1 MRLFKFMN
9 SVNSKNHLSM
19 LNLQMTD
26 KTINH
31 RIMKS
36 LLFFIAVFIFTTPSK
51 AQQFVNKAVIEYEVN
66 TNLKKTMSNDSWDE
80 MMKENLSD
88 LKISYF
94 TFIFADNKT
103 IYKFNRWSPKTR
115 IPKHQK
121 DADEENIWYHDF
133 SSGKMNMQKQIVGTN
148 FVITDSIQKIEWQIT
163 NEHREIAGYNC
174 RKAIGKI
181 MNDVYVFAFYADDIT
196 ISGGPCSISGLP
208 GMILGLTIPR
218 LHSSYI
224 ATKVDLTMAK
234 AAEIKPVAAKK
245 TYQLQSL
252 MTIIEEKSKNWFT
265 YGDDKEENLRQ
276 KNIFLWGYFL

>member
-1 MRLFKFMN
+1 M
-9 SVNSKNHLSM
+9 
-19 LNLQMTD
+19 
-26 KTINH
+26 KTLVYI
-31 RIMKS
+31 
-36 LLFFIAVFIFTTPSK
+36 LIALIFTNTIT
-51 AQQFVNKAVIEYEVN
+51 AQQFVNKAVIEFEVN
-66 TNLKKTMSNDSWDE
+66 TNLKKLMSNDSWDQ
-80 MMKENLSD
+80 MMKDNISD
-88 LKISYF
+88 LKTSYY
-94 TFIFADNKT
+94 TYTFADNKSV
-103 IYKFNRWSPKTR
+103 YKFDRWSPKTK
-115 IPKHQK
+115 IQK
-121 DADEENIWYHDF
+121 KIKAEDEENVWFFDF
-133 SSGKMNMQKQIVGTN
+133 NDQKMVMQKQMVGSN
-148 FVITDSIQKIEWQIT
+148 FVIADSIRKIDWKIT

-265 YGDDKEENLRQ
+265 YGEDKEENLRQ